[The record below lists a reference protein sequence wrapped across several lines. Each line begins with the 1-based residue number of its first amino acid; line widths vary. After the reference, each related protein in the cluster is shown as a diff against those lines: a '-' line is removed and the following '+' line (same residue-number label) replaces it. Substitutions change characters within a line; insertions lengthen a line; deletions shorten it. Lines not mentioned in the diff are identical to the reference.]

1 MPMNA
6 LVRKMS
12 IVGAAAILVGG
23 VVGMKKL
30 GSKSAPEYANTVD
43 HVKQVKSFT
52 VQSGEQA
59 VRERLTGKVSA
70 ARRVMLVAEVP
81 GQVFPTGREIKE
93 GDRFAE
99 GEWVFRID
107 DSEVQM
113 ALVAQ
118 RSQLLTAIT
127 QMLPDLGLDFPSSA
141 PVWTAYLSKAEERKA
156 LPELPEVADEKERRF
171 LTSRGIF
178 MQFYNIRS
186 VEARLTK
193 FGFRAPFAATVS
205 KGNLVPGTHVMAG
218 QQLGELIDASAFE
231 FETTV
236 SASLAARVRVGTP
249 ISVFHVG
256 DTLTA
261 RVVRISDR
269 VDERTQSVV
278 LFASLV
284 GSGLR
289 DGEYISGELRMP
301 PVSDAVLLHGRHLVH
316 GDHVLAIGTDTVLSM
331 LPVNIILRDGDRV
344 VCTGLADGTLV
355 LDNPFPEAHEGM
367 KVALAKGE

>member
-1 MPMNA
+1 MNA
-6 LVRKMS
+6 LIRKMS
-12 IVGAAAILVGG
+12 IVGAAAILVAG

-30 GSKSAPEYANTVD
+30 GSNAEPENANTVD
-43 HVKQVKSFT
+43 HVKQVKVFK
-52 VQSGEQA
+52 VALGEQA

-81 GQVFPTGREIKE
+81 GQVLPGGREIKE

-107 DSEVQM
+107 DSELQM
-113 ALVAQ
+113 GLVAQ

-127 QMLPDLGLDFPSSA
+127 QMLPDLGLDFPSSL
-141 PVWTAYLSKAEERKA
+141 PTWMAYLSKADEQRP
-156 LPELPEVADEKERRF
+156 LPDLPGVADEKERRF

-178 MQFYNIRS
+178 TQFYNIRS

-193 FGFRAPFAATVS
+193 FGFRAPFTATVS
-205 KGNLVPGTHVMAG
+205 RGSLVPGTHVMAG

-249 ISVFHVG
+249 ISVFHAD

-269 VDERTQSVV
+269 VDERTQNVV
-278 LFASLV
+278 LFASLT
-284 GSGLR
+284 GKGLR
-289 DGEYISGELRMP
+289 DGEYLSGELRMS

-367 KVALAKGE
+367 RVSLSAAD

>member
-1 MPMNA
+1 MNA

-12 IVGAAAILVGG
+12 IVGAAAILVAG

-30 GSKSAPEYANTVD
+30 GGSAEPENANTVD
-43 HVKQVKSFT
+43 HVKQVNVFT
-52 VQSGEQA
+52 VELGEQP

-81 GQVFPTGREIKE
+81 GQVMPSGREIKE

-113 ALVAQ
+113 GLVAQ
-118 RSQLLTAIT
+118 RSQLLTAIA
-127 QMLPDLGLDFPSSA
+127 QMLPDLGLDFASSL
-141 PVWTAYLSKAEERKA
+141 PTWTAYLAKADERKLLPD
-156 LPELPEVADEKERRF
+156 LPEMADDKERRF
-171 LTSRGIF
+171 LTSRGIPT
-178 MQFYNIRS
+178 QFYNIRS

-231 FETTV
+231 FETTI
-236 SASLAARVRVGTP
+236 SAALAARVKVGTS
-249 ISVFHVG
+249 INVFHAD
-256 DTLTA
+256 DTLKA

-278 LFASLV
+278 LFASLA
-284 GSGLR
+284 GNALR
-289 DGEYISGELRMP
+289 DGEYLSGELRMT
-301 PVSDAVLLHGRHLVH
+301 PVSDAALLHGRHLVH
-316 GDHVLAIGTDTVLSM
+316 GDHVLTIGADTVLSLM
-331 LPVNIILRDGDRV
+331 PVNIIFRDGDRV
-344 VCTGLADGTLV
+344 VCTGLEDGTRV